1 MHSYSTYRKQA
12 QKQVPKYR
20 RANYWNS
27 VIYSTIS
34 ELSKYPTE
42 LRNSIF
48 KDLQLLWPLS
58 EKINGVLLPPAL
70 GRRGK
75 NLRVGRP
82 EKPRPQV
89 PRGSVSSLGFTSIGS
104 EFTRLE
110 KRQDPSTHFWIMTN
124 QAGWQLE
131 QSWATS
137 CVLNTSASMQVG
149 HLKRMRGQVFTA
161 DGKPKAAPPA
171 CDSTY
176 SRLDD
181 QDNCPLEG
189 LPSVSWQGG
198 QSAQESDQLQHK
210 HYLR

>member
-104 EFTRLE
+104 EFTRARKKARPFHPLLNYDQSSWLAIGAVLGYVLCFKYICLNAGGTSQE
-110 KRQDPSTHFWIMTN
+110 NERSGFHCRRQTKSST
-124 QAGWQLE
+124 
-131 QSWATS
+131 TS
-137 CVLNTSASMQVG
+137 LWLN
-149 HLKRMRGQVFTA
+149 L
-161 DGKPKAAPPA
+161 
-171 CDSTY
+171 
-176 SRLDD
+176 L
-181 QDNCPLEG
+181 
-189 LPSVSWQGG
+189 
-198 QSAQESDQLQHK
+198 
-210 HYLR
+210 